1 LPAELISDVYR
12 EEIMLPCRDQ
22 IVGILLAA
30 GKGVRF
36 DPAGRRNKLLQVIAD
51 GRKVGVA
58 AAGSLRAMLPIV
70 IAVVRDENDALA
82 AELRGAGCITV
93 ACAEAE
99 DGMAASLVCGLRHAA
114 EAAGW
119 IIALGD
125 MPYVEADTIAA
136 LSAALQEG
144 ADIAV
149 PVCQGMRGNPVG
161 FGRRHLP
168 ALLRLSGD
176 RGARA
181 LLQTFPVTTVI
192 VDDDGILRDIDTAG
206 DLPYIN

>member
-1 LPAELISDVYR
+1 
-12 EEIMLPCRDQ
+12 MLPCRDQ

-36 DPAGRRNKLLQVIAD
+36 DPVGKRNKLLQLVRD

-58 AAGSLRAMLPIV
+58 AADSLRVILPNV
-70 IAVVRDENDALA
+70 VAVVRDESDALA
-82 AELRGAGCITV
+82 AELRQAGCITV
-93 ACAEAE
+93 ACADA
-99 DGMAASLVCGLRHAA
+99 DSGMAASLICGLRHTP
-114 EAAGW
+114 EADGW

-136 LSAALQEG
+136 LAAALHNG

-149 PVCQGMRGNPVG
+149 PVCQGKRGNPVG
-161 FGRRHLP
+161 FSRRHLP

-176 RGARA
+176 RGARE
-181 LLQTFPVTTVI
+181 LLHAFPVTAVI

-206 DLPYIN
+206 DLPYVN

>member
-1 LPAELISDVYR
+1 MLNR
-12 EEIMLPCRDQ
+12 EGIMLPCRDR

-30 GKGVRF
+30 GKGTRF
-36 DPAGRRNKLLQVIAD
+36 DPVGKRNKLLQVIGD
-51 GRKVGVA
+51 GRKVGTA
-58 AAGSLRAMLPIV
+58 AADSLRTILPIV
-70 IAVVRDENDALA
+70 IAVVGDESDALA
-82 AELRGAGCITV
+82 AELRETGCITA
-93 ACAEAE
+93 ACPEA
-99 DGMAASLVCGLRHAA
+99 DSGMAASLVCGLRQTA

-136 LSAALQEG
+136 LVAALHDG

-149 PVCQGMRGNPVG
+149 PVHQGKRGNPVG

-176 RGARA
+176 RGARE
-181 LLQTFPVTTVI
+181 LLHSFPVTAVI
-192 VDDDGILRDIDTAG
+192 VEDDGILRDIDTAG
-206 DLPYIN
+206 DLPYFN